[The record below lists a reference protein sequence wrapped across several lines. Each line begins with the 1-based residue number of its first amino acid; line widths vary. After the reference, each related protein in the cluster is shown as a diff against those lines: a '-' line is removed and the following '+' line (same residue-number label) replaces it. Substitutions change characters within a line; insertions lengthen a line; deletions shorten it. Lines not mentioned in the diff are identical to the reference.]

1 MAPKL
6 YPNNDH
12 TSVSDFNL
20 VAIPSNTLT
29 IITKTY
35 LNEEPT
41 DVPNIHPLAI
51 SLY

>member
-29 IITKTY
+29 MITTNY
-35 LNEEPT
+35 SNEEPT
-41 DVPNIHPLAI
+41 NVLNLHPLAI